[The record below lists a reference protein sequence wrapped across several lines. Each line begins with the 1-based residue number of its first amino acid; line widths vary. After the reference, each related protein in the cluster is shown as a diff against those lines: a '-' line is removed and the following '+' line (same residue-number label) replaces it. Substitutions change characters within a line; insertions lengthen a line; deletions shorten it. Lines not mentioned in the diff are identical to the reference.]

1 MLGGVLSLL
10 FIVILVAVVPTAP
23 TDPSALVAR
32 FPSVRLTTIV
42 GETIYL
48 GAVILW
54 AILLIELYRSLCE
67 GSRAPAVFGSG
78 LGLIGIVSL
87 VAGGVPAVAFSR
99 LSDLYHSSTAT
110 PADQA
115 TLAWVWQGT
124 QAIFNETDT
133 MGFILLVLGYIL
145 LGVAMLRHASF
156 GKAYGMIS
164 ILLGFVGLVG
174 ISLFSV
180 DSASYAPFGLIIFVI
195 LPLLL
200 GWKVYSLS
208 RIR

>member
-1 MLGGVLSLL
+1 MLGGILSIL
-10 FIVILVAVVPTAP
+10 FIVILVARVPTAP

-32 FPSVRLTTIV
+32 FPSVRFATVV
-42 GETIYL
+42 GETVYL
-48 GAVILW
+48 GSVILW
-54 AILLIELYRSLCE
+54 AILLIALYRALRESKT
-67 GSRAPAVFGSG
+67 PANFGSG
-78 LGLIGIVSL
+78 LGLIGIVAL

-99 LSDLYHSSTAT
+99 ISDLYHSSTAT
-110 PADQA
+110 PTDQA
-115 TLAWVWQGT
+115 ALAWVWQGT

-145 LGVAMLRHASF
+145 LGVAMLRHVSF
-156 GKAYGMIS
+156 GKAFGAVS
-164 ILLGFVGLVG
+164 IVLGLAGLVG

-180 DSASYAPFGLIIFVI
+180 DSSSYAPFGLIIFVI

-208 RIR
+208 KAR